1 MTRAQPSVMRSCFTR
16 AIPFVVAAFSI
27 SCGGKVEPQSLIFEP
42 SGKADDAG
50 KAQGRKGAN
59 QPSSQGLTVKRIVR
73 QSTDPVHVSQQVEF
87 EVEFSANVSGVSVK
101 NFSITDSK
109 GTAGSGVIESVECS
123 ENSASCIVAVRAI
136 SPGNIR
142 LDLSSTAGILGSNGL
157 ELEGSRKGD
166 ETYRVG
172 GWQQEAYVKAANAN
186 AGDEF
191 GWSVS
196 LSGDTLAVGA
206 TREASNQTTI
216 TNGSTASAANSL
228 AGSGAVYVY
237 RRSGTQWAQEAYVK
251 AANADASDRFGTSV
265 SLSGDTL
272 AAAAVREASNQTTI
286 TNGSTASADNSAN
299 EAGAVY
305 VYRRSGTQWAQEAYV
320 KAAKV
325 TTVNYGFARTTIS
338 LSGDTLAVGADGDR
352 SNQTTITNGSTA
364 SADNTSISSGAVY
377 VYRRNGTQWTQE
389 AYVKAANANESDRF
403 GTSVSLSGDT
413 LAAAAVREASNQT
426 TITNGSTASADN
438 SLASSGAVYVYRRSG
453 TQWAQEAYVKA
464 ANADASDGFGWSV
477 SLSGDT
483 LAVGASDEAS
493 NQTTITNGSTASADN
508 SLASSGAVY
517 VYRRSGTQWAQEAYV
532 KAANADASDGFGG
545 SVSLSGDTL
554 AVGAIGEDSNQTT
567 ITNGSTASADNS
579 SRSSGAVY
587 VYRWVVPE

>member
-50 KAQGRKGAN
+50 KAQGRNGAN

-251 AANADASDRFGTSV
+251 AANADASDGFGWSV

-272 AAAAVREASNQTTI
+272 AVGAIGEDSNQTTI

-464 ANADASDGFGWSV
+464 ANADASDGFG
-477 SLSGDT
+477 
-483 LAVGASDEAS
+483 
-493 NQTTITNGSTASADN
+493 
-508 SLASSGAVY
+508 
-517 VYRRSGTQWAQEAYV
+517 
-532 KAANADASDGFGG
+532 G